1 VAATRPDIHSARTG
15 GVTLDHVLT
24 VHDELGALVR
34 SHAFPGPEAL
44 ARWADL
50 LAIDLKTEA
59 DRWLTEERAKLRSG
73 KSIRWLR
80 ERFKVWAE
88 EGYAKMERGGRFYY
102 VPAIPRR
109 MATSVT
115 TDDPREQARRDAA

>member
-1 VAATRPDIHSARTG
+1 MLG
-15 GVTLDHVLT
+15 QVLA
-24 VHDELGALVR
+24 VHEELGALAR

-44 ARWADL
+44 ARWAEL
-50 LAIDLKTEA
+50 LAIDLKAEA
-59 DRWLTEERAKLRSG
+59 DRWLTEERARLRSG

-88 EGYAKMERGGRFYY
+88 EGYAKMERGERFYY
-102 VPAIPRR
+102 APAVPRR
-109 MATSVT
+109 LATGVT